1 VNTTGDG
8 FLATFDGPARA
19 IRCARA
25 ITEAVG
31 PLGIEVRCG
40 LHTGEV
46 ELVGDDVAGLAVH
59 IAARI
64 ASLAGP
70 SEVVVSRTVKDLVA
84 GSGFDFRPVASSPE
98 GHSRPLGDL
107 RGGQWVR
114 VMSVKISPAR
124 RRENLHRIPLSPV
137 GRNRVRVLPTSV
149 GAYEYGG

>member
-25 ITEAVG
+25 ITEAVKS
-31 PLGIEVRCG
+31 LGIEVRCG

-46 ELVGDDVAGLAVH
+46 ELVDDDVAGLAVH

-70 SEVVVSRTVKDLVA
+70 GEVVVSRTVKDLVA
-84 GSGFDFRPVASSPE
+84 GSGFEFR
-98 GHSRPLGDL
+98 SRGEQTLKGISD
-107 RGGQWVR
+107 RWEVFEVQGG
-114 VMSVKISPAR
+114 
-124 RRENLHRIPLSPV
+124 
-137 GRNRVRVLPTSV
+137 
-149 GAYEYGG
+149 